1 MDSPTN
7 EEGYIPPTS
16 TNDVKERRDPCEA
29 PRDPSS
35 FPPTNNVH
43 SSTCCKHE
51 YMIERLHNLQIGQQ
65 RLEFQ
70 IQEIKAN
77 ESKMMWKLIAVIG
90 VTSFLCGY
98 LGVHNW
104 LNLLM

>member
-1 MDSPTN
+1 MDPPAN
-7 EEGYIPPTS
+7 EEGYTP
-16 TNDVKERRDPCEA
+16 
-29 PRDPSS
+29 PSS
-35 FPPTNNVH
+35 NCAEIHTVG
-43 SSTCCKHE
+43 TCCKHE
-51 YMIERLHNLQIGQQ
+51 YIVERMHNLQIGQQ
-65 RLEFQ
+65 RLEYQ
-70 IQEIKAN
+70 IQEMKAN

>member
-1 MDSPTN
+1 METPSN
-7 EEGYIPPTS
+7 EEGYIAPTRKDGCVDDHPMKH
-16 TNDVKERRDPCEA
+16 T
-29 PRDPSS
+29 
-35 FPPTNNVH
+35 
-43 SSTCCKHE
+43 STCCKHE

>member
-1 MDSPTN
+1 MDAPSN
-7 EEGYIPPTS
+7 EEGYTPPTHSEECKEEHSIMHS
-16 TNDVKERRDPCEA
+16 T
-29 PRDPSS
+29 
-35 FPPTNNVH
+35 
-43 SSTCCKHE
+43 TCCKHD
-51 YMIERLHNLQIGQQ
+51 YMVERLHNLQMGQQ
-65 RLEFQ
+65 RLDYQ
-70 IQEIKAN
+70 IQEVKAA

>member
-1 MDSPTN
+1 MEAPMN
-7 EEGYIPPTS
+7 EEGYIPPTRKDGCVDELKH
-16 TNDVKERRDPCEA
+16 T
-29 PRDPSS
+29 
-35 FPPTNNVH
+35 
-43 SSTCCKHE
+43 STCCKHE

>member
-1 MDSPTN
+1 MDPPTN
-7 EEGYIPPTS
+7 EEGYI
-16 TNDVKERRDPCEA
+16 A
-29 PRDPSS
+29 PSNCAEMH
-35 FPPTNNVH
+35 TI
-43 SSTCCKHE
+43 STCCKHE
-51 YMIERLHNLQIGQQ
+51 YIIERMHNLQIGQQ
-65 RLEFQ
+65 RLEYQ
-70 IQEIKAN
+70 IQEMKAN

>member
-1 MDSPTN
+1 METPSN
-7 EEGYIPPTS
+7 EEGYIAPTCIDDNPIKH
-16 TNDVKERRDPCEA
+16 T
-29 PRDPSS
+29 
-35 FPPTNNVH
+35 
-43 SSTCCKHE
+43 STCCKHE